1 MDPSSFVINIDL
13 YRLDTNKEEWQYF
26 LDVTRGHP
34 NNGTVVFS
42 VPKSG
47 ETEPEVYSIALR
59 VSVGAREDGVAG
71 EQEGISQFL
80 EDVMDFVE
88 DTVSQWR
95 SDLIYAVSP
104 LLFDRCLAWFNSE
117 DPDIGQMLLS
127 RVPDCC
133 ATEEKAAAPNSGFV
147 RDDHDALVSF
157 FHPGAASCYRQA
169 TITRYFKNNNDH

>member
-1 MDPSSFVINIDL
+1 M
-13 YRLDTNKEEWQYF
+13 
-26 LDVTRGHP
+26 
-34 NNGTVVFS
+34 
-42 VPKSG
+42 PKSG